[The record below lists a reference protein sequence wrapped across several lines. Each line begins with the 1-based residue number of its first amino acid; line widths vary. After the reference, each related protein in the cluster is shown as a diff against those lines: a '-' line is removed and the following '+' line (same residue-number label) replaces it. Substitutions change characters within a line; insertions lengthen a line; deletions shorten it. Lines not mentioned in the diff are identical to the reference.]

1 MMIGVSMAAAII
13 ICIAAFIW
21 LYVQIGPLLSDFIPQ
36 EQAGEEQPA
45 TLGMLGADPTADT
58 TAADDFSLAE
68 IPPEPLGTP
77 EATATED
84 DTADADTNA
93 GDAATDDEVTLD
105 DDDVALDEDVWKPT
119 HQLHDGPN
127 VNFRSG
133 PNTISEPHGSLAP
146 GTPLRFLDE
155 EEPAGG
161 VVWMAFEIEDG
172 TEGWIRDID
181 VMEIDPEDD
190 DDDADDE

>member
-1 MMIGVSMAAAII
+1 MIGVSMAAAIV

-45 TLGMLGADPTADT
+45 TLGMPGADPTPDT

-68 IPPEPLGTP
+68 IPPAPLETP
-77 EATATED
+77 EATATVVED
-84 DTADADTNA
+84 AGADTNA
-93 GDAATDDEVTLD
+93 DDAATEDQAAQD
-105 DDDVALDEDVWKPT
+105 DDDDLDEDVWEPT
-119 HQLHDGPN
+119 HQLRDGPN

-181 VMEIDPEDD
+181 VMEIDPDD
-190 DDDADDE
+190 EADDE